1 MKGWIWRPITKMP
14 LLDLSRANAP
24 LRRVPA
30 ASIYIVS
37 AGWAAWLFYLAA
49 TGGLGVE
56 PIEALEH
63 RYGLLALQILIAVL
77 AITPLRQ
84 FTGLSLLR
92 FRRAMGVSAFGF
104 VLAHFLV
111 WALLDVGAWGAI
123 AADIVKR
130 PYVTLGMVG
139 FILLIPLALTSNDY
153 AVRRMGAIR
162 WRRLH
167 KLGYLAA
174 LFGAVHFIWLVKGL
188 QFEPLIYAAI
198 LLFLLSLRVRSRKS
212 RAA

>member
-1 MKGWIWRPITKMP
+1 MIV
-14 LLDLSRANAP
+14 DLSRANAP
-24 LRRVPA
+24 LRRVPSSA
-30 ASIYIVS
+30 IYVIS
-37 AGWAAWLFYLAA
+37 AFWAAWLFYLAA

-63 RYGLLALQILIAVL
+63 RYGLLALQMLIAVL

-92 FRRAMGVSAFGF
+92 FRRALGVSAFGF

-111 WALLDVGAWGAI
+111 WAILDVGTWDAI
-123 AADIVKR
+123 AADIIKR
-130 PYVTLGMVG
+130 PYVTLGMAG

-153 AVRRMGAIR
+153 ALRRLGAIR

-167 KLGYLAA
+167 QLGYLAT
-174 LFGAVHFIWLVKGL
+174 LFAAVHFIWLVKGL
-188 QFEPLIYAAI
+188 QFEPLIYTAI
-198 LLFLLSLRVRSRKS
+198 LLFLLSLRLRSRKS

>member
-1 MKGWIWRPITKMP
+1 MIV
-14 LLDLSRANAP
+14 DLSRANAP
-24 LRRVPA
+24 LRRVPSSA
-30 ASIYIVS
+30 IYVVS
-37 AGWAAWLFYLAA
+37 AFWAAWLFYLAA

-63 RYGLLALQILIAVL
+63 RYGLLALQMLIAVL

-92 FRRAMGVSAFGF
+92 FRRALGVSAFGF

-111 WALLDVGAWGAI
+111 WAILDVGTWDAI
-123 AADIVKR
+123 AADIIKR
-130 PYVTLGMVG
+130 PYVTLGMAG

-153 AVRRMGAIR
+153 ALRRLGAIR

-167 KLGYLAA
+167 QLGYLAT
-174 LFGAVHFIWLVKGL
+174 LFAAVHFIWLVKGL
-188 QFEPLIYAAI
+188 QFEPLIYTAI
-198 LLFLLSLRVRSRKS
+198 LLFLLSLRLRSRKS

>member
-1 MKGWIWRPITKMP
+1 MIV
-14 LLDLSRANAP
+14 DLSRANAP
-24 LRRVPA
+24 LRHVPSSA
-30 ASIYIVS
+30 IYVVS
-37 AGWAAWLFYLAA
+37 AFWAAWLFYLAA

-63 RYGLLALQILIAVL
+63 RYGLLALQMLIAVL

-92 FRRAMGVSAFGF
+92 FRRALGVSAFGF

-111 WALLDVGAWGAI
+111 WAILDVGTWDAI
-123 AADIVKR
+123 AADIIKR
-130 PYVTLGMVG
+130 PYVTLGMAG

-153 AVRRMGAIR
+153 ALRRLGAIR

-167 KLGYLAA
+167 QLGYLAT
-174 LFGAVHFIWLVKGL
+174 LFAAVHFIWLVKGL
-188 QFEPLIYAAI
+188 QFEPLIYTAI
-198 LLFLLSLRVRSRKS
+198 LLFLLSLRLRSRKS